1 MPFVDLVA
9 SDDYASLWYSTNTP
23 YSNVG
28 SFTPD
33 KQTIVMLH
41 PFTMDE
47 TWCFPQLEDPRLG
60 AKYNIVIINTR
71 LTGRSVCKFSGK
83 YDLWLR
89 LPLREH
95 QRGVGLLRPLAERL
109 RPCGTAVPALP
120 GGGARR
126 RDRARAVHEPVVVP
140 VLGVPAPP
148 PPRAVLTTRRPAP
161 LGRLRPHLCSP
172 SALIGCTT
180 AASTQKGP
188 PFPLRPQIRR

>member
-83 YDLWLR
+83 YDLWVAAADIAHMFYHLR
-89 LPLREH
+89 LPPSHIFASEVFVLVALR
-95 QRGVGLLRPLAERL
+95 LAILCVFEPSL
-109 RPCGTAVPALP
+109 CLSLP
-120 GGGARR
+120 
-126 RDRARAVHEPVVVP
+126 
-140 VLGVPAPP
+140 
-148 PPRAVLTTRRPAP
+148 
-161 LGRLRPHLCSP
+161 
-172 SALIGCTT
+172 
-180 AASTQKGP
+180 
-188 PFPLRPQIRR
+188 